1 MWQSLYLCSND
12 PEYTQQ
18 HIAPTLSEVIAAA
31 GYTAYDPFGG
41 VPGKAYADVLRL
53 FVGPIDDGGWLRII
67 SEGGKSGGILDA
79 IKAAFSGALV
89 DTLCLSLALE
99 GATATITAYQS
110 GEAIPTV
117 DALTPY
123 LRDGKSRADLEHA
136 LSAQISTVQAVG
148 DDDEGVPL
156 SALPD
161 DVQAMADKLNPKQIN
176 KMFNKFMGRVSRQL
190 GGDNPDGES
199 VRDLLKGQAP
209 NWESAG
215 GMRLRALA
223 GCITLAKWRTPDF
236 VTLRDAYQVHNRRR
250 RNPKAHLYP
259 GDAEAMQAVPDA
271 LAYVPVYGG
280 KGV

>member
-18 HIAPTLSEVIAAA
+18 HIAPTLSDVIAAA

-53 FVGPIDDGGWLRII
+53 FVAPPSSDWMRII
-67 SEGGKSGGILDA
+67 SEGRIPEQVVVAL
-79 IKAAFSGALV
+79 SGALG
-89 DTLCLSLALE
+89 DTLCLSLALD

-209 NWESAG
+209 NWDSAG
-215 GMRLRALA
+215 GTRLRVLA
-223 GCITLAKWRTPDF
+223 GCITLAQWRTPDF
-236 VTLRDAYQVHNRRR
+236 ISLRDAYQVHNRRR
-250 RNPKAHLYP
+250 RNPKANLYP